1 MLVVYCSVHF
11 SACTLYVSSYAVN
24 ECLTDNGGCDQI
36 CEDTP
41 LAVDC
46 QCGPGYTLNPDGRSC
61 DGNNYNEVVI
71 MGATPIKQASPVKQ
85 HLQEEGNIEKRD
97 TFSIYSCSLEIAATL
112 SSCYAQ
118 CLQRTAY
125 VGIHV

>member
-1 MLVVYCSVHF
+1 MPAVCIM
-11 SACTLYVSSYAVN
+11 SYAVN

-36 CEDTP
+36 CEDTA
-41 LAVDC
+41 LSVDC
-46 QCGPGYTLNPDGRSC
+46 RCGPGYTLNADGRSC
-61 DGNNYNEVVI
+61 DGNSNNEVVI
-71 MGATPIKQASPVKQ
+71 MGATPVKQAKTTRVKQ

-112 SSCYAQ
+112 SSCYTQ

-125 VGIHV
+125 VGTCI